1 LNVLVINCVCSNT
14 GDAAILE
21 AARTVMRSAWEDPQF
36 LVQDDHPQRI
46 ANLYPA
52 LNVRGSY
59 YWSLAYTEDSG
70 WRSRLRRR
78 WQFARFN
85 LGRRLW
91 RAGLCAAAKGLLSRG
106 EIDYLEAYQW
116 ADVVV
121 ATGGTYLV
129 EQYDL
134 GQRLF
139 DMETAVALGR
149 PLVLYTQSLGP
160 FKSSANRRRLR
171 AILRKAALVL
181 LRDERSVQHVRDL
194 GVRHNRI
201 RTTPDAAFALADD
214 ELATRS
220 LTKAPL
226 SRPHP
231 RVAISVRPWN
241 YFASGSPEEGM
252 ARYRESFT
260 ALVVHFVRRYEAEV
274 TFLST
279 CQGAPG
285 YHDDSQLAAEI
296 AAALPDDIR
305 RNVRVNSDFHS
316 PGALIDLLRGFDCV
330 VSTRMHLAILALGVG
345 TPVWPVAYEF
355 KTTELCRALGYAEPP
370 LHVEELSP
378 ERLIA
383 SFESFVN
390 SYNQQAEQISQ
401 AVARFRQ
408 DAWEVSKVLQNCVPQ
423 LKVESTESIASME
436 KSPDPNRVASV
447 EASHHSRSA

>member
-1 LNVLVINCVCSNT
+1 
-14 GDAAILE
+14 
-21 AARTVMRSAWEDPQF
+21 
-36 LVQDDHPQRI
+36 
-46 ANLYPA
+46 
-52 LNVRGSY
+52 
-59 YWSLAYTEDSG
+59 
-70 WRSRLRRR
+70 
-78 WQFARFN
+78 

-91 RAGLCAAAKGLLSRG
+91 GAGLSAAAKRLLTRD
-106 EIDYLEAYQW
+106 ETDYLEACQW

-139 DMETAVALGR
+139 DMETAIALGR

-160 FKSSANRRRLR
+160 FKNPANHRRLR
-171 AILRKAALVL
+171 AILGKAALVL
-181 LRDERSVQHVRDL
+181 LRDERSVEHVRDL
-194 GVRHNRI
+194 SVRHNRV

-214 ELATRS
+214 DLTMRS
-220 LTKAPL
+220 LPRAPM
-226 SRPHP
+226 SQQCP
-231 RVAISVRPWN
+231 RVAISVRQWS
-241 YFASGSPEEGM
+241 YFTSGSPEEGM
-252 ARYRESFT
+252 ARYRESFI
-260 ALVVHFVRRYEAEV
+260 ALVTHLVRRYNAEV

-285 YHDDSQLAAEI
+285 YHDDSKLATAI
-296 AAALPDDIR
+296 SAALPDDIR
-305 RNVRVNSDFHS
+305 RNVHVNSDFHT

-345 TPVWPVAYEF
+345 TPVLPVAYEF

-390 SYNQQAEQISQ
+390 SYNQQAAPINQ

-408 DAWEVSKVLQNCVPQ
+408 DAWEVSKVLQ
-423 LKVESTESIASME
+423 KITSTESVASTN
-436 KSPDPNRVASV
+436 KSPAPDQHVASV
-447 EASHHSRSA
+447 EASGY